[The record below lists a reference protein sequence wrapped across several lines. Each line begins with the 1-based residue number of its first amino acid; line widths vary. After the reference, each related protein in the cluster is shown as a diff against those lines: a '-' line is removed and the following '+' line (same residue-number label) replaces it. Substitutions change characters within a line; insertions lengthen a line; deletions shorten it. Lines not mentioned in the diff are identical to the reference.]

1 MRDALHAS
9 AARDRAL
16 FDPAWVARLLAESNE
31 HLTTLQGNSLWQL
44 GLLELWLQ
52 KQGV

>member
-1 MRDALHAS
+1 MHAP

-16 FDPAWVARLLAESNE
+16 FDPAWVDRLAAEPDD
-31 HLTTLQGNSLWQL
+31 HLTTLQGNSVWQL

-52 KQGV
+52 TQGV